1 MGVVTSI
8 MPYLTIGKW
17 IGGLLGG
24 LAIAWIVYAGLIR
37 PVTKPNP
44 STSQE
49 ATNMENFNTAPRVGI
64 GCIHIVVKP
73 EEKK

>member
-1 MGVVTSI
+1 

-17 IGGLLGG
+17 IGGIVGG
-24 LAIAWIVYAGLIR
+24 LIIAWIFYAGLIR
-37 PVTKPNP
+37 PTTKPNP

-49 ATNMENFNTAPRVGI
+49 ATNMENYYTQPKVNF
-64 GCIHIVVKP
+64 GCIRIEVKP